1 MKFKLHIN
9 QTLQELLSQEDTDGD
24 KKITIDDDGPK
35 KFIIVS
41 EEGTEFSIE
50 GTYYLSNLLQE
61 LALAKKRTSE
71 VAQINISEIIE
82 APVTRISRK
91 IKDLY
96 WEGLTRTIDK
106 DGIVKIIEDYKI
118 DNPISY
124 LYVPFNDPIAFDY
137 FKKLEKSISKL
148 EVVQLPEIMTPDF
161 ILTLNKKPG
170 ILALALEINNG
181 EIKGVPFVVPGGRF
195 NEMYGWDSY
204 FIAMGLIIDDK
215 LNIAIAIAENF
226 KYQIDHYGKILN
238 ANRSYYLTRTQP
250 PFYTTLLIDILK
262 KSKQEKSWI
271 EKHLKTAITEY
282 ETVWMQEKTRL
293 ASNGLNRYKAE
304 GIGLPFE
311 VEIGHFDAILEKY
324 ALKYNMPLRDFE
336 KKYLN
341 REIVDETLDSYF
353 IHDRSM
359 RESGHDTTNRLDAIC
374 ADLTPIDLNCLLY
387 KFETDIAFLIKTEF
401 NNEFSYNENTRY
413 TSENWNK
420 KAEIRKEKINK
431 FCWNEEK
438 GIYFDYNF
446 IKSEQHE
453 FEAATTFYPLWANL
467 CSAEQASILV
477 KTTLPKFKLKG
488 GIVGSTKKEIEN
500 LDAKLPQRQW
510 DYPFGWAPHQII
522 LWQGLLNYNYKNEA
536 QEMIYRWLWLITR
549 NAVDY
554 NGTIPEKF
562 DLEISSHKIFAEY
575 GNVGT
580 EFDYITEEG
589 FGWMNASYQLGLSL
603 LEAPYKTN
611 LNKLIDPDELFN

>member
-1 MKFKLHIN
+1 
-9 QTLQELLSQEDTDGD
+9 
-24 KKITIDDDGPK
+24 
-35 KFIIVS
+35 
-41 EEGTEFSIE
+41 
-50 GTYYLSNLLQE
+50 
-61 LALAKKRTSE
+61 
-71 VAQINISEIIE
+71 
-82 APVTRISRK
+82 
-91 IKDLY
+91 
-96 WEGLTRTIDK
+96 
-106 DGIVKIIEDYKI
+106 
-118 DNPISY
+118 
-124 LYVPFNDPIAFDY
+124 
-137 FKKLEKSISKL
+137 
-148 EVVQLPEIMTPDF
+148 
-161 ILTLNKKPG
+161 
-170 ILALALEINNG
+170 
-181 EIKGVPFVVPGGRF
+181 
-195 NEMYGWDSY
+195 
-204 FIAMGLIIDDK
+204 
-215 LNIAIAIAENF
+215 
-226 KYQIDHYGKILN
+226 
-238 ANRSYYLTRTQP
+238 
-250 PFYTTLLIDILK
+250 
-262 KSKQEKSWI
+262 
-271 EKHLKTAITEY
+271 
-282 ETVWMQEKTRL
+282 
-293 ASNGLNRYKAE
+293 
-304 GIGLPFE
+304 
-311 VEIGHFDAILEKY
+311 
-324 ALKYNMPLRDFE
+324 MPLRDFE

-341 REIVDETLDSYF
+341 REIVDEALDSYF

-401 NNEFSYNENTRY
+401 NNEFSYNENTQY
-413 TSENWNK
+413 TSENWSK

-431 FCWNEEK
+431 FCWNEEI
-438 GIYFDYNF
+438 GIYFDYNY
-446 IKSEQHE
+446 IKSEQHK

-467 CSAEQASILV
+467 CSAEQASVLV

-488 GIVGSTKKEIEN
+488 GIVGSTKKEVEN